1 MKSALVQRYGA
12 LRDRLRDL
20 MTQPDRDA
28 AAVESLIDELA
39 QVQIDLKAEFGIK
52 GNNPDE

>member
-1 MKSALVQRYGA
+1 MKSALVQRYDA
-12 LRDRLRDL
+12 LRDRLRDW

-28 AAVESLIDELA
+28 AAVDSLIEELA